1 MTIVNVTTDIGFRAI
16 ARSRNHVW
24 DADETIEGGG
34 TDTGPTPP
42 EALLGALGS
51 CMAITAQMYAARK
64 GWPVEKIEVNLE
76 LERYN
81 AAEYAGYNGS
91 AQYVHEISEQI
102 IIHGEKLTDEQR
114 TRLVEITGKCPVRR
128 VLANPVFFVELN
140 PEKPLDLV

>member
-1 MTIVNVTTDIGFRAI
+1 MTIVNVMTDTGLRAV

-51 CMAITAQMYAARK
+51 CMVITAQMYAMRK
-64 GWPVEKIEVNLE
+64 GWPVEKIEINLE

-81 AAEYAGYNGS
+81 AAEYAGYEGS

-102 IIHGEKLTDEQR
+102 IIHGEQLTDEQR
-114 TRLVEITGKCPVRR
+114 VRLLEITGKCPVRR
-128 VLANPVFFVELN
+128 VLANPVFFVDFPPQN
-140 PEKPLDLV
+140 VVDSV